1 MTHSS
6 VRIGRR
12 LWYKVTLE
20 QLALQFAALARLL
33 GRAAED
39 AEWQDGMSQLTTAA
53 RALAALQML
62 TKRYGHRA
70 NVLIAAAGI
79 GARCLNHVL
88 KVPPSPA
95 LPCGRQSR

>member
-1 MTHSS
+1 MT
-6 VRIGRR
+6 RPPICIGRR

-20 QLALQFAALARLL
+20 QLALQFAALARGL
-33 GRAAED
+33 GRAADD
-39 AEWQDGMSQLTTAA
+39 AEWQELFTQLTTAA

-88 KVPPSPA
+88 KVLSPT
-95 LPCGRQSR
+95 